1 MLFKSLNIFIIS
13 FILFLMNSSFN
24 ARAEVISYFERCLR
38 FNANHHTNS
47 LTFHSSV
54 NPGNSGWVYTSKD
67 PSNNGRVFFIA
78 NYDMLNF
85 DLPNNTPFNGV
96 WPTEYPNFDEHGQ
109 PRNEMEVEIICQW
122 DIVDG
127 TPIFEGQVVTN
138 RLLNTP
144 SFTHGERPEGDID
157 IYSFLAEEKCYCIEM
172 PLHSDTILLVSSN
185 GLDYAPANF
194 VQTHEPI
201 SLAPCPVKRFYK
213 DDWEIGRTY
222 FIKILPAPG
231 IENYYTTMHG
241 YKFTIKKVRP
251 IVLVHGIN
259 SHPVST
265 NDYETAFLNIKND
278 LPYIYNMRPVWF
290 YDFPWN
296 HTEGSYLDYSGNRTN
311 NTLYA
316 FTSNICSNFSLKS
329 IVFSHSLGGLLTVS
343 QLKNESHFFNLVK
356 SFVFFGTPFCGIDK
370 ASDESVHDIIDASED
385 NINYL
390 KRGTK
395 NIWDFMSNIPY
406 DSLHRR
412 NSIFIIGND
421 PTLEINSV
429 FINGGKD
436 CDGIVPI
443 SSANLPDTLDQSGNT
458 LEVNFNHMDI
468 KDIKHPYSED
478 SLSIFNQLKNR
489 IN

>member
-1 MLFKSLNIFIIS
+1 
-13 FILFLMNSSFN
+13 MNSSFN
-24 ARAEVISYFERCLR
+24 VRAEVISYFERCLR
-38 FNANHHTNS
+38 FNANNYTNN
-47 LTFHSSV
+47 LAFHSSV
-54 NPGNSGWVYTSKD
+54 NPGNSDWVSTTKD
-67 PSNNGRVFFIA
+67 PAGSGIVFFIA
-78 NYDMLNF
+78 DYNLLNF
-85 DLPNNTPFNGV
+85 DLPNNPLFTGV
-96 WPTEYPNFDEHGQ
+96 WPTEYPNFDENGH
-109 PRNEMEVEIICQW
+109 PRNEMAVEIVCQW
-122 DIVDG
+122 DVVDG
-127 TPIFEGQVVTN
+127 TPVVEGQVVTN

-144 SFTHGERPEGDID
+144 SFTHGERPEGDVD

-172 PLHSDTILLVSSN
+172 PLHSDTVLLVSSN

-194 VQTHEPI
+194 TQTHEPI
-201 SLAPCPVKRFYK
+201 SSASCPVKRFYK
-213 DDWEIGRTY
+213 DDWEIDRTY
-222 FIKILPAPG
+222 FIKIAPDPD
-231 IENYYTTMHG
+231 INNFYRTTHG

-251 IVLVHGIN
+251 IILVHGIN
-259 SHPVST
+259 SHPIST

-296 HTEGSYLDYSGNRTN
+296 HTEGSYLDYSDDGTN
-311 NTLYA
+311 SLYA

-343 QLKNESHFFNLVK
+343 QLRDESHFFNLVK

-370 ASDESVHDIIDASED
+370 ASDEGVSGIIDASEY
-385 NINYL
+385 NIDYL

-436 CDGIVPI
+436 CDGIVPM

-468 KDIKHPYSED
+468 KDIKHPYSGD
-478 SLSIFNQLKNR
+478 SLNIFNHLKNR